1 MIMKQT
7 VISIENLSNSIF
19 KLLIDVLKVRIN
31 DTEEKR
37 IETPIIN
44 AMRTDIDVNLNN
56 SLVKI
61 YAVALV
67 NDKLVLIDEDNN
79 EIGIECF
86 SNDSILSIA
95 KSVIL

>member
-1 MIMKQT
+1 MKQT
-7 VISIENLSNSIF
+7 VISIEILNNSIF

-37 IETPIIN
+37 IETPTIN
-44 AMRTDIDVNLNN
+44 AMRTDIDANLNN

-67 NDKLVLIDEDNN
+67 NDKVVLIDEDNN

>member
-1 MIMKQT
+1 MKQT

-31 DTEEKR
+31 KTEVKR
-37 IETPIIN
+37 IIFPSIY
-44 AMRTDIDVNLNN
+44 AMRTDIDADFNN
-56 SLVKI
+56 PLVII

-79 EIGIECF
+79 EIGVECF
-86 SNDSILSIA
+86 SNDSILSIV
-95 KSVIL
+95 KSIIL

>member
-7 VISIENLSNSIF
+7 VISIEELSNSIF
-19 KLLIDVLKVRIN
+19 KLLIDILKARIN

-37 IETPIIN
+37 IEILSMY
-44 AMRTDIDVNLNN
+44 AMRTDIDADFNN
-56 SLVKI
+56 PLVII

-79 EIGIECF
+79 EIGVECF
-86 SNDSILSIA
+86 SNDSILSIV
-95 KSVIL
+95 KSIVL

>member
-1 MIMKQT
+1 MKKT
-7 VISIENLSNSIF
+7 VTSIENLSKSIF
-19 KLLIDVLKVRIN
+19 NLLIDIIKVRIN

-37 IETPIIN
+37 IEILSIY
-44 AMRTDIDVNLNN
+44 AMRTDIDANLNN

-95 KSVIL
+95 KSIIL